1 MAGQV
6 FTVFIIILA
15 ASEAAIGLAVVL
27 QVYHGYRSIAADRLT
42 ELRN

>member
-1 MAGQV
+1 V

-27 QVYHGYRSIAADRLT
+27 QVFRGYRSIQADRLT
-42 ELRN
+42 DLRN